1 MLGKIY
7 ISIWDYATTEWRLK
21 WFKND
26 LLWDV
31 KCSKVTKPTEMV
43 IERDKKKKEKKRIR
57 LQNPFLTLFT
67 DKFSI
72 LYILWIFFRG
82 AVKNACQMLMVLGI
96 DSRNVY
102 EEDFER
108 PFLEQS
114 AEFYKVLLSNNIP
127 LLSPIWIFN
136 LCEKIMSC
144 QISNE
149 KS

>member
-1 MLGKIY
+1 
-7 ISIWDYATTEWRLK
+7 
-21 WFKND
+21 
-26 LLWDV
+26 
-31 KCSKVTKPTEMV
+31 MV
-43 IERDKKKKEKKRIR
+43 IERIR

-67 DKFSI
+67 DNFSI

-127 LLSPIWIFN
+127 LLSPI
-136 LCEKIMSC
+136 
-144 QISNE
+144 
-149 KS
+149 

>member
-43 IERDKKKKEKKRIR
+43 IERDKKKKKRIR

-127 LLSPIWIFN
+127 LLSLIWIFN